1 MDNKLFNFSKRLIP
15 QVGAESVPAPVNES
29 DVISSDSQLLDYIY
43 GLDPV
48 SQLPCGDLAI
58 YLGDKANPEIRNFIE
73 MNLLQE
79 RMDIKSNMSIPQDV
93 LNKMREVVTD
103 DDIATF
109 TRNHGESKE
118 EYADRLKLYFLKEK
132 EHRRQQGYLK
142 KVKDL
147 ADTKN
152 D

>member
-1 MDNKLFNFSKRLIP
+1 MDNKLFAFSKRLIP
-15 QVGAESVPAPVNES
+15 QVGAESVSVSVNES
-29 DVISSDSQLLDYIY
+29 DVTPSDSQLLDYIY

-48 SQLPCGDLAI
+48 SQLPCGDLAV

-79 RMDIKSNMSIPQDV
+79 RMDSKSNMSIPQDV
-93 LNKMREVVTD
+93 LNKMREVISD
-103 DDIATF
+103 DDIITF

-132 EHRRQQGYLK
+132 EYRRQQGYLK
-142 KVKDL
+142 KVQDII
-147 ADTKN
+147 DNKN